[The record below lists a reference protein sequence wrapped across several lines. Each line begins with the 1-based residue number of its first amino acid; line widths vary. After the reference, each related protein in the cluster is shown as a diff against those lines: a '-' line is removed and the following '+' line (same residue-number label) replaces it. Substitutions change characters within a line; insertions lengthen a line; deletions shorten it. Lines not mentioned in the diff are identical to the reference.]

1 MALRNRKGVGPA
13 SRIDSPPAFRSRLG
27 PGHSGRKAG
36 RLCLRLAGWT
46 KSRLARRSRFH
57 SPGVLEIRNRAWPA
71 GPDHRFDRF
80 KGEQPGLKSTQSRSG
95 EPLAPVGPAGRAEPR
110 LAVLRRP
117 LPILNRMAGGSN
129 RGGQSAADPRLAAQP
144 RHRGVQAGCQADR
157 GRQ

>member
-1 MALRNRKGVGPA
+1 MALRSRIGVGPA
-13 SRIDSPPAFRSRLG
+13 SRIDSPPAFRSRLTVAAR
-27 PGHSGRKAG
+27 PAAYASGWPA
-36 RLCLRLAGWT
+36 
-46 KSRLARRSRFH
+46 KSRLASRSRFY

-71 GPDHRFDRF
+71 GPDHRINRF

-95 EPLAPVGPAGRAEPR
+95 KPLAPVGPAGRVEPR